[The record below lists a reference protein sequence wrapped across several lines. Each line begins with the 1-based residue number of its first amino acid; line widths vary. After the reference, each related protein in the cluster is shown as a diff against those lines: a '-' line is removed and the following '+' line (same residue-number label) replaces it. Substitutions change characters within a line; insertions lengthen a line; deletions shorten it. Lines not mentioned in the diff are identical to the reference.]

1 MISRRALFS
10 LMAAVAL
17 AGCAGQT
24 VGTAGPA
31 TPSGSPGHATSQAG
45 VSATP
50 GGASATTGPKTH
62 QVGETVTVT
71 DNGADWARI
80 TVSDVSSAASYPG
93 GLPDKPRTA
102 GNVFIAARVTYEA
115 LSLGVDYNRYDW
127 KALCGGIAV
136 DYYSALHGP
145 SPSLGSGHLP
155 EGEKATGFI
164 VFEVAAQGEV
174 RLSYTAL
181 SLSRTPMF
189 EVVVRAA

>member
-1 MISRRALFS
+1 
-10 LMAAVAL
+10 MAAVAL

-50 GGASATTGPKTH
+50 GGASATIGPTTH
-62 QVGETVTVT
+62 QVGDTVTVT
-71 DNGADWARI
+71 
-80 TVSDVSSAASYPG
+80 
-93 GLPDKPRTA
+93 RTA

-115 LSLGVDYNRYDW
+115 LSLGVDYGRYDW

-174 RLSYTAL
+174 RLSYGAV
-181 SLSRTPMF
+181 SLTSTPMF
-189 EVVVRAA
+189 EVVIRVA

>member
-17 AGCAGQT
+17 AGCAGET

-50 GGASATTGPKTH
+50 GGASATIGPTTH
-62 QVGETVTVT
+62 QVGDTVTVT
-71 DNGADWARI
+71 RNGADWAKI

-102 GNVFIAARVTYEA
+102 GNVFIAARVPYEA
-115 LSLGVDYNRYDW
+115 LSLGVDYGRYDW

-145 SPSLGSGHLP
+145 SPSLDSGHLP
-155 EGEKATGFI
+155 NGQKATGFV
-164 VFEVAAQGEV
+164 VFEVAPQGEV
-174 RLSYTAL
+174 RLSYTAG
-181 SLSRTPMF
+181 SLSSTPMF
-189 EVVVRAA
+189 EVVIRVA

>member
-1 MISRRALFS
+1 MNSKQS
-10 LMAAVAL
+10 LLSLLAAVAL
-17 AGCAGQT
+17 AGCAGGT
-24 VGTAGPA
+24 VSPAGPA

-50 GGASATTGPKTH
+50 GGASATTGTKTH

-71 DNGADWARI
+71 RDGADWAKI

-189 EVVVRAA
+189 EVVIRVA